1 MENFDIKKQTLC
13 NVGEYNYLLRD
24 GVDKFLSDFCKQNKP
39 KSVLEIGTAFGYS
52 AYVLLSS
59 CDCKL
64 ISVEKDQT
72 KVSVAKQN
80 LQNAGFENRFQI
92 LCGDAGELI
101 TTLDQKFDLIFL
113 DGPKGQY
120 IKYLPILKTLLNPN
134 GALIADN
141 VYFQGKVL
149 AQGFVPHKHRTIVV
163 NLRKFLQ
170 EISDDPDFQTQ
181 VLDIGDGISVSPLK
195 GVSKK

>member
-24 GVDKFLSDFCKQNKP
+24 GVDKFLSDFCKQNNP

-59 CDCKL
+59 CDCNL
-64 ISVEKDQT
+64 ISIEKDQN
-72 KVSVAKQN
+72 KVLIAKQN
-80 LQNAGFENRFQI
+80 LKNAGFEGRFQI
-92 LCGDAGELI
+92 LYGDAGDLI
-101 TTLDQKFDLIFL
+101 ATLEQKFDLIFL

-120 IKYLPILKTLLNPN
+120 VKYLPILKNLLMPK
-134 GALIADN
+134 GTLIADN
-141 VYFQGKVL
+141 VYFQGRVL

-163 NLRKFLQ
+163 NLRKFLDQ
-170 EISDDPDFQTQ
+170 ICIDPDFQTR
-181 VLDIGDGISVSPLK
+181 VLDIGDGISVSKLK
-195 GVSKK
+195 NRL

>member
-24 GVDKFLSDFCKQNKP
+24 GVDKFLSDFCKQNNP

-59 CDCKL
+59 CDCNL
-64 ISVEKDQT
+64 ISIEKDQN
-72 KVSVAKQN
+72 KVLIAKQN
-80 LQNAGFENRFQI
+80 LKNAGFEGRFQI
-92 LCGDAGELI
+92 LCGDAGDLI
-101 TTLDQKFDLIFL
+101 ATLEQKFDLIFL

-120 IKYLPILKTLLNPN
+120 VKYLPILKKLLMPK
-134 GALIADN
+134 GTLIADN
-141 VYFQGKVL
+141 VYFQGRVL

-163 NLRKFLQ
+163 NLRKFLDQ
-170 EISDDPDFQTQ
+170 ICVDPDFQTR
-181 VLDIGDGISVSPLK
+181 VLDIGDGISVSLLK
-195 GVSKK
+195 N